1 NIWASRTD
9 KRTELCFYHST
20 ENDKNYICPSSH
32 FLKFLCQPAF
42 THSTIDFNGV
52 RESLRLFGTFAKPHK
67 PAHNPRFAKEPNLQ
81 RTNNNI
87 FDYLSYILRYNCT
100 LAPNNLTDMNRI
112 KEVLEEKGIKQ
123 TWLAEK
129 LGKSYN
135 MVNSYVQN
143 RQQPRLE
150 VLMEIAEILDID
162 VKELII
168 SNKESKK

>member
-1 NIWASRTD
+1 M
-9 KRTELCFYHST
+9 
-20 ENDKNYICPSSH
+20 NDKISISPASH

-42 THSTIDFNGV
+42 
-52 RESLRLFGTFAKPHK
+52 GTFAKPLK
-67 PAHNPRFAKEPNLQ
+67 PAHNPSFTKEPNHPP
-81 RTNNNI
+81 TDTKNNSRFI
-87 FDYLSYILRYNCT
+87 SYILRYNCN
-100 LAPNNLTDMNRI
+100 LEANNLRAMNRI

-150 VLMEIAEILDID
+150 ILFEIAKILDVD
-162 VKELII
+162 PKELIK
-168 SNKESKK
+168 SEHE